1 MRRLTTSA
9 QDTMGKRKVPLPPRK
24 GAKPKG
30 AISPTELNGLRDS
43 ENSIHFT
50 TTRLPPRSRTSPKII
65 YTPDPKEMARHKAID
80 DREKEKEKEKKA
92 MKQRQGKEKAD
103 TTVKGKKRPRSA
115 SSDEV
120 SSNTD
125 KPSVVILP
133 PPNQSDSHW
142 ASEMRESSTGALEG
156 LWLRVGDEKFR
167 EILDLPDA
175 PSEADTTTPLH
186 AMQTIWYKDMDSK
199 EDVHAQVAHL
209 LRQVQGQED
218 FKEYIWQI
226 VEREQNC
233 RERQEAGIAA
243 PADKAKRL
251 VISGPAGVG
260 KTTLAKLLAKVLHLV
275 GRVQDPELEEIN
287 GADFIAQYE
296 GQSEAKVQLYFKK
309 ADERGQ
315 VLFIDEFYS
324 ADSSGG
330 SNGFGTAIINTFLTE
345 LNSHPTVPV
354 ILAGYEK
361 ETDDYM
367 GKNNGVKRRFKRLR
381 LSPYDDAD
389 LASIAYLKMKDE
401 GYQYAKGNQEA
412 FLKHVKDFITSIPA
426 GYKAINNGQVS
437 EDLITN
443 AIDVQMMREG
453 KTKAFS
459 KVLTRGDLQGGTSR
473 LLRTL

>member
-1 MRRLTTSA
+1 ME
-9 QDTMGKRKVPLPPRK
+9 KRKLPLTPRK
-24 GAKPKG
+24 GI
-30 AISPTELNGLRDS
+30 ISPTELNGLRDG
-43 ENSIHFT
+43 EDSIHFT
-50 TTRLPPRSRTSPKII
+50 KEGLSARSRNPPKTI

-80 DREKEKEKEKKA
+80 DRKKEKEKKA
-92 MKQRQGKEKAD
+92 MKERQGKEKAKKAD
-103 TTVKGKKRPRSA
+103 TTVMGKKRPRSA

-125 KPSVVILP
+125 TPSVVILP

-142 ASEMRESSTGALEG
+142 ASEMCQSSTGALEG

-199 EDVHAQVAHL
+199 GDVSAQVAHL
-209 LRQVQGQED
+209 LRQVQGQEA
-218 FKEYIWQI
+218 FKEYVWQI

-243 PADKAKRL
+243 PADKTKRL

-260 KTTLAKLLAKVLHLV
+260 KTTLARLLAKVLHLV

-309 ADERGQ
+309 ADEQGR

-381 LSPYDDAD
+381 LIPYDDAD
-389 LASIAYLKMKDE
+389 LASIVYLKMKDE
-401 GYQYAKGNQEA
+401 GYQYTKGNQRA
-412 FLKHVKDFITSIPA
+412 FPKEVKDLITSIPA

-437 EDLITN
+437 EDLLTN
-443 AIDVQMMREG
+443 AIDVQMERERP
-453 KTKAFS
+453 TKIFS
-459 KVLTRGDLQGGTSR
+459 NVLTKGDLQGGVSR